1 MQEFGRLQRS
11 LVVGNCNFE
20 ESNMRNI
27 LLAGAALAAVG
38 LSAPTFAQTVYE
50 AGGPKRVGNMC
61 QVITDDQGNGSF
73 GYMAPCPDQPG
84 PAVVRA
90 KKRPH

>member
-1 MQEFGRLQRS
+1 MQVRGRLKRS
-11 LVVGNCNFE
+11 LIVGNSNFE

-50 AGGPKRVGNMC
+50 PGGPTRVGNMC
-61 QVITDDQGNGSF
+61 QVVTDDQGNRSF
-73 GYMAPCPDQPG
+73 GYMAPCPEQPA
-84 PAVVRA
+84 PAAVRS
-90 KKRPH
+90 KKRPR